1 MTRRSAGYVMARD
14 LEPRDSIAPAVL
26 SVSGGA
32 GGAYSTAATSGVHHL
47 SGTLN
52 EPADWTVTV
61 KRGDTE
67 YASASGSG
75 TSFAVDIEPTAGDG
89 TYTYR
94 VAATD
99 DWQNGPSSTTGTFI
113 IDTVAPDIGAVS
125 PGADALP
132 WFSPNGD
139 ASRETVAWTVSDT
152 EAGSFGL
159 RVVDA
164 DGVAV
169 RKTRVPAVKGTT
181 TVSWSGKDDDGD
193 IVPDGTYEVT
203 MQPRDAAGN
212 DGDSVTRTVVV
223 DATLKGVSSSKSIF
237 YPQDGDTLARTTTLG
252 FTLLDPATVTW
263 TIIDADGDVV
273 RTLLDGVERPAGSV
287 SQGFNG
293 RRADGTYLPTGAYRS
308 VVTLAGDGA
317 PTIAGSVPFT
327 MQAFAITM
335 SDTTPARG
343 QTITVYAT
351 SAESLSTTPRVHV
364 YQPGLSRWSVAMTKV
379 STGKY
384 RAKVTL
390 KSAGGKGQLR
400 LRVHAED
407 SGAAGVGVT
416 GPVGVVDRRVVDRRR
431 AAALG
436 VRQVPDDDGDVAQ
449 PLLGQRRGQVDERVL
464 AGPGEGLA
472 EHEVLGRIAGQGH
485 LREDDEVRAGL
496 GGLRRPRAHQLGVPG
511 EVADPGVDLGQGHP
525 QLHRLLIAHGAV

>member
-1 MTRRSAGYVMARD
+1 MTPTPIATLPADTRLKLLESVAGSGGSAVFRVEGLDDPSIAGYVMARD

-52 EPADWTVTV
+52 ESADWTVTV

-193 IVPDGTYEVT
+193 VVPDGTYEVT

-327 MQAFAITM
+327 MQAFVITM

-407 SGAAGVGVT
+407 SGG
-416 GPVGVVDRRVVDRRR
+416 
-431 AAALG
+431 
-436 VRQVPDDDGDVAQ
+436 
-449 PLLGQRRGQVDERVL
+449 RGQSTSRYVTI
-464 AGPGEGLA
+464 
-472 EHEVLGRIAGQGH
+472 H
-485 LREDDEVRAGL
+485 
-496 GGLRRPRAHQLGVPG
+496 
-511 EVADPGVDLGQGHP
+511 
-525 QLHRLLIAHGAV
+525 